1 MNKEE
6 YIINEL
12 GIEIAREN
20 AAKLMRKIM
29 QEKDKEIMKIKIN
42 KLLQDIDKIE
52 KGDLETINKY
62 MEEKNIG

>member
-1 MNKEE
+1 MNREE

-29 QEKDKEIMKIKIN
+29 QEKDKEIMKTKIN